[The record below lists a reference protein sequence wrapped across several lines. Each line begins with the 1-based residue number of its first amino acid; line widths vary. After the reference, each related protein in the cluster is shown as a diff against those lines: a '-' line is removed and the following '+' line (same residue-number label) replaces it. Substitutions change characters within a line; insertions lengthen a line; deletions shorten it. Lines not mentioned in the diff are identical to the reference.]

1 MKSRTNERFW
11 KCYADLPQG
20 IRRQAQEAYTLFQ
33 KDPYYPSLHFKRI
46 HSTRPVFSARIS
58 VDYRAVGIIDGDDI
72 TWFWIGSHADYDNL
86 LKQLR
91 NA

>member
-1 MKSRTNERFW
+1 MKSLTNERFW
-11 KCYADLPQG
+11 KCYADLPQE
-20 IRRQAQEAYTLFQ
+20 IRRQAREAYALFQ

-46 HSTRPVFSARIS
+46 HSTRPVFSTRIN
-58 VDYRAVGIIDGDDI
+58 VDYRAVGIIDGDEI

-86 LKQLR
+86 MKRLR